1 MSGGEREGR
10 GGESCS
16 RERKGAAKGSGAGRR
31 AVVPRRRKASLC
43 SGHDG
48 REAGREA
55 RAGPQSRAGL
65 AKVLV
70 FFSSKLFLSSFV
82 SEVKL

>member
-1 MSGGEREGR
+1 MEERER
-10 GGESCS
+10 GGEGNHAP
-16 RERKGAAKGSGAGRR
+16 ERGKGAAKGSGAGRR